1 MAGCEPVEELRE
13 DALVDFLVRNGG
25 RVKNKELVQRY
36 KGFINAPDPQQKS
49 KYRDIF
55 KDIINK
61 IAVVKQEDGE
71 KYIILKKK
79 YQHLMQPSSSNSSEE
94 KVILN
99 TPVQASF
106 EQIPEKVQP
115 VNFGEVKQPSSFS
128 DVQRS
133 MQISQ
138 SEASEIREL
147 SSTVF
152 TTPAKVNACE
162 WIAEDLQT
170 LHTIPKSP
178 LEVTSDCQGNPRLC
192 CSEAAEEK
200 QDEKLYAA
208 SESNAENPMNIE
220 IKVEAAQE
228 EEFDSVFKDDLEQ
241 NGLEDGSGS
250 MGSPSVA
257 LDPLEKEWLKF
268 AAIGHLTALCDLLR
282 QDPSLAMK
290 KDFTSVSINVSTSSF
305 LKIFEYTLNLWYLK
319 CLQSLSS

>member
-13 DALVDFLVRNGG
+13 DVLVDFLVKNGG
-25 RVKNKELVQRY
+25 RVMNKELVQRY

-79 YQHLMQPSSSNSSEE
+79 YQHLVRGSSNNTREE

-106 EQIPEKVQP
+106 EQTSEKDQP
-115 VNFGEVKQPSSFS
+115 VNFGEGKQPSCLS
-128 DVQRS
+128 DIQQS

-138 SEASEIREL
+138 NEASETREL
-147 SSTVF
+147 SSSIF
-152 TTPAKVNACE
+152 TTPVKVNACE
-162 WIAEDLQT
+162 WIAEDLQA
-170 LHTIPKSP
+170 P
-178 LEVTSDCQGNPRLC
+178 LEVTSDCQENPRLC
-192 CSEAAEEK
+192 YSEASEEK
-200 QDEKLYAA
+200 QDDKLYAA
-208 SESNAENPMNIE
+208 SESNAESPVNIE

-257 LDPLEKEWLKF
+257 LDPLEKEWLKY

-290 KDFTSVSINVSTSSF
+290 KDFTSVSIYVSTSSF
-305 LKIFEYTLNLWYLK
+305 F
-319 CLQSLSS
+319 

>member
-13 DALVDFLVRNGG
+13 DVLVDFLVKNGG
-25 RVKNKELVQRY
+25 RVMNKELVQRY

-79 YQHLMQPSSSNSSEE
+79 YQHLVRGSSNNTREE

-106 EQIPEKVQP
+106 EQTSEKDQP
-115 VNFGEVKQPSSFS
+115 VNFGEGKQPSCLS
-128 DVQRS
+128 DIQQS

-138 SEASEIREL
+138 NEASETREL
-147 SSTVF
+147 SSSIF
-152 TTPAKVNACE
+152 TTPVKVNACE
-162 WIAEDLQT
+162 WIAEDLQA
-170 LHTIPKSP
+170 P
-178 LEVTSDCQGNPRLC
+178 LEVTSDCQ
-192 CSEAAEEK
+192 
-200 QDEKLYAA
+200 
-208 SESNAENPMNIE
+208 
-220 IKVEAAQE
+220 
-228 EEFDSVFKDDLEQ
+228 DDLEQ

-257 LDPLEKEWLKF
+257 LDPLEKEWLKY

-290 KDFTSVSINVSTSSF
+290 KDFTSVSIYVSTSSF
-305 LKIFEYTLNLWYLK
+305 F
-319 CLQSLSS
+319 

>member
-1 MAGCEPVEELRE
+1 MAGCELVEELRE
-13 DALVDFLVRNGG
+13 DALVDFLVKNGG
-25 RVKNKELVQRY
+25 RVINKELVQRY
-36 KGFINAPDPQQKS
+36 NGFINAPDPQQKS

-79 YQHLMQPSSSNSSEE
+79 YQHLVRGSSSNTREE

-106 EQIPEKVQP
+106 EQTSEKDQP
-115 VNFGEVKQPSSFS
+115 VNFGEGKQPSSLS
-128 DVQRS
+128 DIQQS

-138 SEASEIREL
+138 NEASETREL
-147 SSTVF
+147 SSTIF
-152 TTPAKVNACE
+152 TTPVKVNACE
-162 WIAEDLQT
+162 WIAEDLQA
-170 LHTIPKSP
+170 P
-178 LEVTSDCQGNPRLC
+178 LEVFSDCQENPRLC
-192 CSEAAEEK
+192 YSEASEEK
-200 QDEKLYAA
+200 QDDKLYAA
-208 SESNAENPMNIE
+208 SESNAESPVNIE

-257 LDPLEKEWLKF
+257 LDPLEKEWLKY

-290 KDFTSVSINVSTSSF
+290 KDFTSIYQFVFVQVPNCAEPKQLMNNI
-305 LKIFEYTLNLWYLK
+305 
-319 CLQSLSS
+319 Q

>member
-25 RVKNKELVQRY
+25 RMKNKELVQRY

-79 YQHLMQPSSSNSSEE
+79 YQHLVQGSSSNSTEE

-115 VNFGEVKQPSSFS
+115 VNFGEVKQPSSLS
-128 DVQRS
+128 DVQHS

-170 LHTIPKSP
+170 LHTIPKAP
-178 LEVTSDCQGNPRLC
+178 LEVTSDCQ
-192 CSEAAEEK
+192 
-200 QDEKLYAA
+200 
-208 SESNAENPMNIE
+208 
-220 IKVEAAQE
+220 
-228 EEFDSVFKDDLEQ
+228 DDLEQ

-257 LDPLEKEWLKF
+257 LDPLEKEWLKC
-268 AAIGHLTALCDLLR
+268 AAIGHLAALCDLLR

-305 LKIFEYTLNLWYLK
+305 
-319 CLQSLSS
+319 